1 MWYVKSKRSLW
12 IKGAKEE
19 RYMARIFRGSNVTL
33 DVIAKEI
40 SHATSVSYPDV
51 VAALKAFEI
60 HVSNHVLQGNAVF
73 FGTLG
78 AFIPKIKSTAV
89 ATADEVDA
97 QSIKKVTCRFFPS
110 VSFKNTLKGVT
121 LEYKDLSK
129 IPTA

>member
-73 FGTLG
+73 FESLG
-78 AFIPKIKSTAV
+78 AFIPKIKAQACATKEDVTAE
-89 ATADEVDA
+89 T
-97 QSIKKVTCRFFPS
+97 IKKVTCRFFPS
-110 VSFKNTLKGVT
+110 VAFKNTLKGAT
-121 LEYKDLSK
+121 LEFKDLSK